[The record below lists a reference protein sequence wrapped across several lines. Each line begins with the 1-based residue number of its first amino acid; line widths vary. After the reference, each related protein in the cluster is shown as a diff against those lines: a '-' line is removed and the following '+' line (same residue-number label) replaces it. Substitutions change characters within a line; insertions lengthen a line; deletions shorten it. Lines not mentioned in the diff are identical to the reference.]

1 MPALTPRTS
10 PPRNL
15 KRRRAIRSSPE
26 QTVNEYG
33 PDAARTASALAAI
46 TNHPDITA
54 EQLQLMSTL
63 GDEIIHDL
71 TTIRD
76 SAYRVGIE
84 HTLTHTEQV
93 NAFWQQELTKQRAS
107 FSALEAQKTDAEL
120 RMTDAELRMVAMSD
134 EIEQLKTIVEGRALR
149 DSSQCCPGCW
159 RAASRS
165 ARRTRRR
172 DDSPQRRLRS
182 CTSGRRAEHSRRRA
196 VRVLRGRGGEPERAS
211 SLREPERERAYS
223 TVQSAVKR
231 NSATVIANQVT
242 RAARRTL
249 QSAVKRNRAAFVTS
263 SHAGGA
269 ARAVSM

>member
-1 MPALTPRTS
+1 MPALTPRVSS

-120 RMTDAELRMVAMSD
+120 RMKAMSD

-149 DSSQCCPGCW
+149 DSSQCCPGCS

-223 TVQSAVKR
+223 TVQSAVQR

>member
-1 MPALTPRTS
+1 M
-10 PPRNL
+10 
-15 KRRRAIRSSPE
+15 RRRAIRTAPE

-33 PDAARTASALAAI
+33 PDAARTAGALAAI

-120 RMTDAELRMVAMSD
+120 RMKAMSD

-211 SLREPERERAYS
+211 SLRELKRERAYS
-223 TVQSAVKR
+223 
-231 NSATVIANQVT
+231 
-242 RAARRTL
+242 
-249 QSAVKRNRAAFVTS
+249 
-263 SHAGGA
+263 
-269 ARAVSM
+269 AVSCESTRSARVWSSCARNASECAIVSVVQHDTSTASCRV